1 MMNGDCVWHQALRKP
16 SFMIIAAEN
25 NWIPSAVVGAVLVT
39 FGLLLMWSHVIAW
52 RSEQNDES
60 LGEFDRAH
68 FANRFRRRM
77 QTSGTVVLI
86 GILIPAGDVFVWQW
100 GPWTSTGF
108 WLGIL
113 FLVMWVGVQA
123 LGDFTAVQSYSR
135 AAMASVNSKRQQ
147 AEAELAEYR
156 RRQAEESD

>member
-1 MMNGDCVWHQALRKP
+1 
-16 SFMIIAAEN
+16 MIIAAEN
-25 NWIPSAVVGAVLVT
+25 NWLPSAIVGAVLVV
-39 FGLLLMWSHVIAW
+39 FGLLWMWSHVRAW
-52 RSEQNDES
+52 RVEQGDDS

-77 QTSGTVVLI
+77 QTSGMVVLI
-86 GILIPAGDVFVWQW
+86 GILIPAGDVFVWKW
-100 GPWTSTGF
+100 GPWTSTAY

-113 FLVMWVGVQA
+113 IMAMWVGVQA

-156 RRQAEESD
+156 RRQAEEND

>member
-1 MMNGDCVWHQALRKP
+1 MMIGDRFRTGPFRNCH
-16 SFMIIAAEN
+16 FMIIAAEN
-25 NWIPSAVVGAVLVT
+25 NWIPSVVVGALLVA
-39 FGLLLMWSHVIAW
+39 FGLLWMWSHVGAW
-52 RSEQNDES
+52 RVEQADEL
-60 LGEFDRAH
+60 LGGFDRAH

-77 QTSGTVVLI
+77 QTSGMVVLI
-86 GILIPAGDVFVWQW
+86 GILIPVGDIFVWRW

-113 FLVMWVGVQA
+113 LLAMWVGVQA

-147 AEAELAEYR
+147 AEAELTEYR
-156 RRQAEESD
+156 RRQTEETD